1 MKGKTHCS
9 RVDDL
14 DGVTKGQPDA
24 SLIDLLTDITPTRCI
39 KNAGSIHND

>member
-14 DGVTKGQPDA
+14 DEVIKGQPDA
-24 SLIDLLTDITPTRCI
+24 SLIALLTDVTPTTCT
-39 KNAGSIHND
+39 KNAGNKH